1 MSRRENH
8 TVKKTWKRIA
18 SVCQIL
24 VGLAAIAAFIVI
36 AVKGES
42 IGKWIVTLIL
52 AVGYVI
58 AGVIGLLDGDTQNKE

>member
-1 MSRRENH
+1 MRSKWNL
-8 TVKKTWKRIA
+8 IA

-36 AVKGES
+36 AVNGEH

-52 AVGYVI
+52 AVGYVAVGI
-58 AGVIGLLDGDTQNKE
+58 MGLLDYRSQKKE

>member
-1 MSRRENH
+1 MRSKWNL
-8 TVKKTWKRIA
+8 IA

-36 AVKGES
+36 AVNGEN

-52 AVGYVI
+52 AVGYV
-58 AGVIGLLDGDTQNKE
+58 AVGSRGLLDYRSQKKE